1 MVAFHI
7 DGTPQATPVRD
18 PASGL
23 VVDGYRFVVVSND
36 TSNRA
41 VIEVPASSMSA
52 EKVAELAQAQLV
64 PLDDVTAR
72 FSKPTAG

>member
-23 VVDGYRFVVVSND
+23 VVDGYRFVVVSNE
-36 TSNRA
+36 TGNRA
-41 VIEVPASSMSA
+41 VIEVPASQMSA
-52 EKVAELAQAQLV
+52 AKVDELAQAQLV
-64 PLDDVTAR
+64 PLDDAT
-72 FSKPTAG
+72 SKFAKPPIG